1 MAEVRVFLV
10 SLLLLLLLFV
20 SKILALKLGSRNLKP
35 VVLEYHGVELSCIIE
50 DGIVTSSPRIEWK
63 KIRPGETSYV
73 FFNNQVVGDLKNR
86 ADILSKPSLIIHN
99 TSRTD
104 TAIYRCEVA
113 DDIGNTLDEISI
125 ELIVQVKP
133 VTPRCSVPNAVPV
146 GKTAV
151 LHCRENEG
159 RPNSMY
165 RWYRNSEPLPD
176 NSKSNPK
183 FVNSSFTLDPKTGTL
198 VFSAMSKADT
208 GHYYCIASNPA
219 GSAKCDEQ
227 QLEVYDL
234 NIAGIVCGA
243 LVVLLVLVLVILVIC
258 CAYRKGYFAKRK
270 PSGKSY
276 KTTEKPE
283 GVNYLR
289 TDNEGDFRHKSS
301 FVI

>member
-1 MAEVRVFLV
+1 MARVCVFLV
-10 SLLLLLLLFV
+10 ALLLLC
-20 SKILALKLGSRNLKP
+20 
-35 VVLEYHGVELSCIIE
+35 GVELSCIIE
-50 DGIVTSSPRIEWK
+50 DGIMTANPRIEWK
-63 KIRPGETSYV
+63 KIKSGGPSYV
-73 FFNNQVVGDLKNR
+73 FFNNQVVGDLMNR
-86 ADILSKPSLIIHN
+86 ADILNNPSLIIHN

-104 TAIYRCEVA
+104 TATYRCEVT
-113 DDIGNTLDEISI
+113 DDIGKTPGEISI
-125 ELIVQVKP
+125 QLMVQVKP
-133 VTPRCSVPNAVPV
+133 VTPRCNVPKAVPV

-159 RPNSMY
+159 QPNSVY

-198 VFSAMSKADT
+198 VFSAVTKSDT
-208 GHYYCIASNPA
+208 GLYYCIATNPA
-219 GSAKCDEQ
+219 GSAKCGEQ

-243 LVVLLVLVLVILVIC
+243 LVVLLVLVLITLAIC
-258 CAYRKGYFAKRK
+258 CAYRKGYFSKGK
-270 PSGKSY
+270 PNGKSY
-276 KTTEKPE
+276 KTSAKPE

-289 TDNEGDFRHKSS
+289 TDDEGDFRHKSS